1 MNPILQ
7 FNSFWEVL
15 LLDTDRALIGV
26 AAGQSIMREHDKVQV
41 FYVYRTVRLPSINE
55 ELFTITMIDR
65 LVELQLLVLDDPLER
80 VLEEY
85 KRDEDTM
92 AQQIETCLNFES

>member
-1 MNPILQ
+1 M
-7 FNSFWEVL
+7 
-15 LLDTDRALIGV
+15 
-26 AAGQSIMREHDKVQV
+26 
-41 FYVYRTVRLPSINE
+41 YRTVRLPSINE